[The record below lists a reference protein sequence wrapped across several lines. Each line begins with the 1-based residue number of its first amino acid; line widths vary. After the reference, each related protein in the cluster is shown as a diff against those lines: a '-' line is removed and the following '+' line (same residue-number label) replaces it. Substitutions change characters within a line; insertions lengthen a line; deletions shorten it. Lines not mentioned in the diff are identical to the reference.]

1 MYAGF
6 WKRLAAFIIDNIIA
20 YVLLMIVMAFIGYS
34 DKLSNPATVVSA
46 GLGFRGSSML
56 IFSFFFGLFWKLSL
70 VGKPGNKARGI

>member
-6 WKRLAAFIIDNIIA
+6 WKRRAAFIIDNIIA

-46 GLGFRGSSML
+46 GLFIWGCPERDYGFIL
-56 IFSFFFGLFWKLSL
+56 GLFWSLSFS
-70 VGKPGNKARGI
+70 G